1 MVTIAG
7 CLQGLVL
14 HLGWWAGA
22 FLRPRDARAPL
33 RVRRALVLLGGLPV
47 FLVVQ
52 LVHMLCLV
60 LDDLLFPRYRRVTV
74 GRAVFITGIPRSGT
88 TALHR
93 ALAVDR
99 ERYTTLTT
107 WEALFAP
114 SILQRRMVRGLA
126 WVDARLGGY
135 LRRGL
140 AAATQRLTGDLAAV
154 HDVGLD
160 AAEEDYLALLPT
172 GGCFLLL
179 LVFPGA
185 RGLQALGHFDTAVAA
200 GRRRRLLAFYER
212 VLQRHLYADGARR
225 VLLSKNAAFGSW
237 VTGLRERFPQARFI
251 ICTREP
257 VAALSSQI
265 SSVASA
271 RALFGTRVDDAGFQ
285 ALFVDMYAET
295 LQHLADTLA
304 QWPRERVAVVDM
316 ADLRSKPEE
325 TVRGALAQLDEP
337 VSASLRA
344 GLDAL
349 AGGGGGHRHSV
360 DALAV
365 PRATLEERLLPA
377 YQRLRALPHCIRPA
391 S

>member
-1 MVTIAG
+1 MVTLAG

-14 HLGWWAGA
+14 HLGWWVGA

-33 RVRRALVLLGGLPV
+33 RVHRALVLLGGLPI
-47 FLVVQ
+47 FLAVQ
-52 LVHMLCLV
+52 LVHGLCLV
-60 LDDLLFPRYRRVTV
+60 LDDLLFPGYRQVTV
-74 GRAVFITGIPRSGT
+74 GRALFITGIPRSGT

-93 ALAVDR
+93 AVASDR

-114 SILQRRMVRGLA
+114 SILQRRLVRGLTRA
-126 WVDARLGGY
+126 DARLGGY

-160 AAEEDYLALLPT
+160 AAEEDYLALLPA

-185 RGLQALGHFDTAVAA
+185 RGLQALGRFDTAVAA
-200 GRRRRLLAFYER
+200 ARRRRLLAFYER
-212 VLQRHLYADGARR
+212 ILQRHLYADGARR

-237 VTGLRERFPQARFI
+237 AAGLHEQFPEARFI
-251 ICTREP
+251 ICIREP

-271 RALFGTRVDDAGFQ
+271 RALFGTRVDNAGFQ

-295 LQHLADTLA
+295 LQHLVDTLA

-325 TVRGALAQLDEP
+325 TVLSALAQLGEP
-337 VSASLRA
+337 VSASLRT
-344 GLDAL
+344 GVEAL
-349 AGGGGGHRHSV
+349 AGGGGGHRHSA

-365 PRATLEERLLPA
+365 ARATLEERLLPA
-377 YQRLRALPHCIRPA
+377 YQRLRGLPHCIRPA